1 LLLEDVSSVMDVEPG
16 GIVTERVSVG
26 IGRLD
31 EWRRLRFAAATAAAM
46 VLLVLLLL
54 LLLLPALQTALG
66 KVRKGNTVGHRS

>member
-54 LLLLPALQTALG
+54 LPALQTALG

>member
-1 LLLEDVSSVMDVEPG
+1 MDVEPG

-66 KVRKGNTVGHRS
+66 KARKGNTVGHRS